1 MVQNS
6 NVVQYHISLFGG
18 ENYEYLC
25 VKMKTLLISQDLWI
39 LVSVGYT
46 DSVDQVAYNALLV
59 DQKTELKE
67 NRQNDE
73 KTMFILQVGVEIKVS
88 LKIA

>member
-6 NVVQYHISLFGG
+6 NAVQYQISLFGG

-25 VKMKTLLISQDLWI
+25 VEMKIFLISQDLWI

-46 DSVDQVAYNALLV
+46 DSVDQVAYNALSV